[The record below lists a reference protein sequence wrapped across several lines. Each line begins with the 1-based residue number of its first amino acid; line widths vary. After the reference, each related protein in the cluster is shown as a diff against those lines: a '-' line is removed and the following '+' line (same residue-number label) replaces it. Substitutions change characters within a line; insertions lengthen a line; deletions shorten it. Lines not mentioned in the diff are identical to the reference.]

1 MKICYNMQCPSCVT
15 DKFQDKLDGSKKMS
29 KQYKYVCLNPIA
41 EVGLEKLTDNYSRTE
56 KFEEADA
63 AFVRSAKMDDMV
75 PGDALLAVAR
85 AGAGVNNIPHAE
97 YAKKGIVVFN
107 TPGANANGVKE
118 LVIAAMLLASR
129 DIVGGIEWVKENV
142 ADPAIGKSAE
152 KAKKAFAG
160 TEIQGKKL
168 GVIGLGAIGQRVAN
182 AAIELGME
190 VYGYDPYLSVD
201 AAWNLDHAVKH
212 CRNVEAIY
220 RACDFITVHVP
231 ALESTKGMINADA
244 IAMMKRGVI
253 VINAA
258 RDVLVNEKD
267 MLAAIE
273 SGKVRRYVSDFP
285 NSTTAGQ
292 KGCIVIPHLG
302 ASTEEAED
310 NCAVM
315 AVKEM
320 RDFLEN
326 GNIVNSVNYPACS
339 LGIPTKAARVAIC
352 HKNVA
357 NMIGTFTSILGQ
369 AGVNIDAIANK
380 SRGDFAYTLMDTD
393 SPIPPD
399 VIKALESSDA
409 VIRVRVIK

>member
-1 MKICYNMQCPSCVT
+1 MNWKYN
-15 DKFQDKLDGSKKMS
+15 
-29 KQYKYVCLNPIA
+29 CLNPIA
-41 EVGLEKLTDNYSRTE
+41 EVGLKNLPDNYARTE
-56 KFEEADA
+56 DFASADA
-63 AFVRSAKMDDMV
+63 VFVRSAKMDELT
-75 PGDALLAVAR
+75 PGANLLAVAR

-129 DIVGGIEWVKENV
+129 DIVGGIEWVKDN
-142 ADPAIGKSAE
+142 ASDAAINKTAE

-160 TEIQGKKL
+160 TEIEGKRL
-168 GVIGLGAIGQRVAN
+168 GVIGLGAGGQKVAN
-182 AAIELGME
+182 AAVALGME
-190 VYGYDPYLSVD
+190 VFGYDPYLSVD
-201 AAWNLDHAVKH
+201 AAWNLSRAVKH

-220 RACDFITVHVP
+220 RACDFITIHVP
-231 ALESTKGMINADA
+231 ALDSTKGMINAEA

-258 RDVLVNEKD
+258 RDALVNEAD
-267 MLAAIE
+267 MLAALE
-273 SGKVRRYVSDFP
+273 EGKVRKYVSDFP
-285 NSTTAGQ
+285 NATTAGK

-320 RDFLEN
+320 RDYLEN

-339 LGIPTKAARVAIC
+339 LGPANKAGRVAIC

-357 NMIGTFTSILGQ
+357 NMIGTFTSILGN

-380 SRGDFAYTLMDTD
+380 SRGDYAYTLVDTD
-393 SPIPPD
+393 APIPAEVVD
-399 VIKALESSDA
+399 ALKKSDA
-409 VIRVRVIK
+409 VIRVRVVK

>member
-1 MKICYNMQCPSCVT
+1 MN
-15 DKFQDKLDGSKKMS
+15 

-41 EVGLEKLTDNYSRTE
+41 EVGLENLTENYSRTE

-63 AFVRSAKMDDMV
+63 AFVRSAKMDEMA
-75 PGDALLAVAR
+75 PGNALLAVAR

-129 DIVGGIEWVKENV
+129 DIIGGVEWVKANV
-142 ADPAIGKSAE
+142 ADPAIAKSAE

-168 GVIGLGAIGQRVAN
+168 GVIGLGAIGQKVAN

-190 VYGYDPYLSVD
+190 VFGYDPYLSVD

-220 RACDFITVHVP
+220 RACDFITIHVP

-244 IAMMKRGVI
+244 LAMMKRGVI
-253 VINAA
+253 IINAA
-258 RDVLVNEKD
+258 RDALVNEKD
-267 MLAAIE
+267 LLAAIE
-273 SGKVRRYVSDFP
+273 SGKVRKYVSDFP

-339 LGIPTKAARVAIC
+339 LGIPTKEARIAIC

-393 SPIPPD
+393 SAIPED
-399 VIKALESSDA
+399 VVRALESSDA
-409 VIRVRVIK
+409 VIRVRIIK

>member
-1 MKICYNMQCPSCVT
+1 MN
-15 DKFQDKLDGSKKMS
+15 
-29 KQYKYVCLNPIA
+29 YKYNCLNPIA
-41 EVGLEKLTDNYSRTE
+41 NCGLDNLDDKYVRTE

-63 AFVRSAKMDDMV
+63 VFVRSAKMDELT
-75 PGDALLAVAR
+75 PGANLLAVAR
-85 AGAGVNNIPHAE
+85 AGAGVNNIPHAD

-118 LVIAAMLLASR
+118 LVIASMLLASR
-129 DIVGGIEWVKENV
+129 DIIGGIDWVKANKDD
-142 ADPAIGKSAE
+142 AAINKTAE

-160 TEIQGKKL
+160 TEIAGKRL
-168 GVIGLGAIGQRVAN
+168 GVIGLGAIGQKVAN

-190 VYGYDPYLSVD
+190 VFGYDPYLSVD

-212 CRNVEAIY
+212 CKNVEAIY
-220 RACDFITVHVP
+220 RACDFITIHVP
-231 ALESTKGMINADA
+231 ALDSTKGMINAET
-244 IAMMKRGVI
+244 IAMMKNGVI
-253 VINAA
+253 IINCA
-258 RDVLVNEKD
+258 RDALVNEKD
-267 MLAAIE
+267 MLAALE
-273 SGKVRRYVSDFP
+273 AGKVRKYVSDFP
-285 NSTTAGQ
+285 NATTAGQ

-339 LGIPTKAARVAIC
+339 LGPCNKAGRIAIC
-352 HKNVA
+352 HKNEA
-357 NMIGTFTSILGQ
+357 NMIGTFTSILGN
-369 AGVNIDAIANK
+369 AKVNIDALANK
-380 SRGDFAYTLMDTD
+380 SRGEMAYTLIDTD
-393 SPIPPD
+393 AVVPAD
-399 VIKALESSDA
+399 VVKALEASDA